1 VPEAGSDRRGW
12 YTIFGWS
19 EDPSTAWLVFST
31 VEDPLLLKTG
41 FFRHIRELKIQRKN
55 KSRQGFL
62 ALKVEEKGLSA
73 RG

>member
-1 VPEAGSDRRGW
+1 VTGVVG
-12 YTIFGWS
+12 TFGWS
-19 EDPSTAWLVFST
+19 EDPSTALAGIFHRRRSPFAENRFLQAHKGAENT
-31 VEDPLLLKTG
+31 K
-41 FFRHIRELKIQRKN
+41 KK

>member
-1 VPEAGSDRRGW
+1 LAGQK
-12 YTIFGWS
+12 I
-19 EDPSTAWLVFST
+19 PVQPWLVFST
-31 VEDPLLLKTG
+31 VEDPLLQKTG
-41 FFRHIRELKIQRKN
+41 FFRHIRELKIQRKK